1 MPPWMEGVV
10 EHDGVV
16 PVLDLRR
23 RFGLPSPAPGAQAR
37 LVVCSTDAGSAALV
51 VDAVLDVR
59 PVPPSELSEPPAL
72 FRGLGN
78 EYLLALARRQ
88 HEMTRSI
95 AEAAVAM
102 FDEHVRAPLREAPMS
117 EAERAERLVEAFQ
130 TLLPTATALVANH
143 FRSVLLEVAREHLE
157 SVGDGVELAAA
168 AAEPGWDAT

>member
-1 MPPWMEGVV
+1 MTPAADARRLLTFRLGADLFAAPIESVQRVLRYAPPRALPDMPPWMEGVV

-88 HEMTRSI
+88 GELVLVLDLERLLASQEPL
-95 AEAAVAM
+95 AFEAAGG
-102 FDEHVRAPLREAPMS
+102 S
-117 EAERAERLVEAFQ
+117 
-130 TLLPTATALVANH
+130 
-143 FRSVLLEVAREHLE
+143 SV
-157 SVGDGVELAAA
+157 
-168 AAEPGWDAT
+168 